1 MTSDTYP
8 PEDVTNNI
16 PEILPRLREIASLVT
31 HAAQAE
37 SIEIVLERIARV
49 SAELV
54 HAHYG
59 ALGIPDGQGGLRYF
73 KVTGITPE
81 QIRQIDHPPIG
92 KGLLG
97 VIMNEEETLRLE
109 HMRDDPRSIGFPSGH
124 PDMESLLGVPVMMGD
139 QLYGMLYLTDRTD
152 GQPFTE
158 QDQWLIEV
166 MASFAA
172 QAIASSNLQDERSRF
187 AMVEERE
194 RISMELHDGVIQ
206 SIYAIGMH
214 IDLINSGLQDK
225 QLTQEL
231 GTVINGLNTVIDDIR
246 RYILDL
252 RTVYGSQNSLK
263 QYVEDLITRL
273 HIPEKLHV
281 DIKVPDN
288 QPVPL
293 PPATFE
299 AVCQIINEALS
310 NVVRHA
316 NATQV
321 VITGGLHGNMYEVT
335 IQDNGMGFDRSSAEH
350 KDGLGLPNIQQR
362 ARLHGGHVEIDSTP
376 GAGTRLT
383 ITIFTRPF

>member
-1 MTSDTYP
+1 M
-8 PEDVTNNI
+8 

-37 SIEIVLERIARV
+37 SIELVLERIARV

-81 QIRQIDHPPIG
+81 QIRQIDHPPVG

-97 VIMNEEETLRLE
+97 VIMNEEQALRLE
-109 HMRDDPRSIGFPSGH
+109 HMRDDPRSVGFPEGH
-124 PDMESLLGVPVMMGD
+124 PRMESLLGVPVMMGD
-139 QLYGMLYLTDRTD
+139 QLYGMLYLTDRGD
-152 GQPFTE
+152 GLPFTE
-158 QDQWLIEV
+158 QDQWLTEV
-166 MASFAA
+166 MASYAA
-172 QAIASSNLQDERSRF
+172 LAIASLNLQDERSRL
-187 AMVEERE
+187 AMLEERE

-206 SIYAIGMH
+206 SIYAIGMQ
-214 IDLINSGLQDK
+214 IDLINSGLQDQ

-231 GTVINGLNTVIDDIR
+231 GNVIGGLNTVIDDIR

-252 RTVYGSQNSLK
+252 RTVYSTQNSLK
-263 QYVEDLITRL
+263 QYLGDLITRL
-273 HIPEKLHV
+273 HIPETLHV
-281 DIKVPDN
+281 DVKIPDD

-293 PPATFE
+293 PPVTFE

-316 NATQV
+316 SATRV
-321 VITGGLHGNMYEVT
+321 EITGKLRGNMYEVT
-335 IQDNGMGFDRSSAEH
+335 VEDNGQGFDVLSADH
-350 KDGLGLPNIQQR
+350 RNGLGLRNIKQR
-362 ARLHGGHVEIDSTP
+362 ARLHGGHVGIESTP
-376 GAGTRLT
+376 GVGTRLT
-383 ITIFTRPF
+383 ISIYTRPF

>member
-8 PEDVTNNI
+8 AEDVINNI

-109 HMRDDPRSIGFPSGH
+109 HMRDDPRSVGFPSGH

-172 QAIASSNLQDERSRF
+172 QAIASSNLQEERSRF

-231 GTVINGLNTVIDDIR
+231 GTVIDGLNTVIDDIR

-252 RTVYGSQNSLK
+252 RTVYGNQNSLK
-263 QYVEDLITRL
+263 QYLEDLITRL

-321 VITGGLHGNMYEVT
+321 TITGSLHSNMYEVT
-335 IQDNGMGFDRSSAEH
+335 IEDNGKGFDRSSADH
-350 KDGLGLPNIQQR
+350 KEGLGLHNIQQR
-362 ARLHGGHVEIDSTP
+362 ARLHGGHVTIDSTP

-383 ITIFTRPF
+383 IRIFTRPF